1 VTPLTSSERLR
12 FLEYLRQEVASN
24 EAIIRQMEK
33 MGGPVMEALTRRYR
47 AEVAACKVVANKL
60 TNVENVTLTGTK
72 ATQPKEATSD
82 K

>member
-1 VTPLTSSERLR
+1 
-12 FLEYLRQEVASN
+12 VASN

-33 MGGPVMEALTRRYR
+33 MGGPALEALTRRYR

-72 ATQPKEATSD
+72 ATHLKENTSD